1 MIKVC
6 DIKWDLTDDVF
17 DYNIDDCD
25 IPTEVDVPKA
35 VYIENGF
42 EGIADYLSDIY
53 GFCVKSFN
61 IN

>member
-17 DYNIDDCD
+17 EYNIDDCD
-25 IPTEVDVPKA
+25 IPTEVDVPKEI
-35 VYIENGF
+35 YN
-42 EGIADYLSDIY
+42 EGLDKVADYLSDTY